1 MTEVRKIFE
10 SMEPEQAMAEIAEV
24 VKQLFSHVGNEARM
38 NFIYKLVGDAGDEKV
53 ASMVHL

>member
-1 MTEVRKIFE
+1 
-10 SMEPEQAMAEIAEV
+10 MEPEQAMAEAAEA

-38 NFIYKLVGDAGDEKV
+38 NFIYKLIGNAGDEKT